1 MYIDGES
8 EPFVETVFFTPEIE
22 NMKGFSLYLL
32 WSALLLGYTTD
43 LKAQAKSGPEAPE
56 PNWETSLQERYPT
69 LLSVVQAADFA
80 EIFEN
85 HGSFTVFAPSDAAF
99 GKLGA
104 DEIRELLRPENKH
117 RLKSLVAYHMVAG
130 ELTASKILKALCRG
144 KGAARFT
151 TVQGEELLAT
161 LEGSDIVLTD
171 CSGNRARI
179 VCADGNSQ
187 NLVFHEID
195 SVILPRPF

>member
-1 MYIDGES
+1 
-8 EPFVETVFFTPEIE
+8 
-22 NMKGFSLYLL
+22 MKHLTLRLL
-32 WSALLLGYTTD
+32 WSTLLLGSATA
-43 LKAQAKSGPEAPE
+43 LEAQADGGPVASE
-56 PNWETSLQERYPT
+56 PHWETSLQEQYPT
-69 LLSVVQAADFA
+69 LLSVVQAAELTD
-80 EIFEN
+80 ILEN
-85 HGSFTVFAPSDAAF
+85 HGPFTVFAPSDAAF

-104 DEIRELLRPENKH
+104 AEIRELLRPENKH

-144 KGAARFT
+144 KGATRFT

-161 LEGSDIVLTD
+161 MEGSDIILTD

-179 VCADGNSQ
+179 VCADGNSH